1 MMRRRLLRLVLLIA
15 LPAVLIVVGVTVW
28 LSAGRYVAT
37 ENAYVKNDIVHIAA
51 EVDGRVVEVSVE
63 DHQAVAAGAPLF
75 RIDPEPYEIAL
86 ARAEAELGT
95 VAEKIAGLR
104 AEYRAA
110 AAEIGEAQARLA
122 FNQRQVDRYRNLQ
135 SRGAAS
141 TVQLDEARLELDVA
155 RERIAVIRARMQQ
168 ILTSLGGSLDLP
180 TDEQA
185 MYREAVARR
194 NKAAS
199 DLKRTAV
206 VASVAGIVSNM
217 HLQPGEYLEAGDRV
231 FTLIASERP
240 WVEANLKETQL
251 THVRIGQEASFTVD
265 AYPGRTWKAV
275 VDSISPA
282 TGAEFAVLPAQN
294 ATGNWVKVV
303 QRLPVRLRILD
314 PVRDPPLRAG
324 MTATVSIDTGRERSL
339 GDLWGP

>member
-1 MMRRRLLRLVLLIA
+1 MRRRLLRLVLLVA
-15 LPAVLIVVGVTVW
+15 LPVVLIVGGLIVW
-28 LSAGRYVAT
+28 LSAGRYVET

-51 EVDGRVVEVSVE
+51 EVDGRVIAVSVE
-63 DHQAVAAGAPLF
+63 DHDAVAAGAPLF
-75 RIDPEPYEIAL
+75 AIDPEPYAIAL

-95 VAEKIAGLR
+95 VADRIASLR

-110 AAEIGEAQARLA
+110 AAEIGEAQARLS
-122 FNQRQVDRYRNLQ
+122 FHQRQVDRYRNLQ

-141 TVQLDEARLELDVA
+141 TVQLDEARLEQDVA

-168 ILTSLGGSLDLP
+168 LLASLGGDLDLP
-180 TDEQA
+180 TEKQA

-194 NKAAS
+194 DKAAS

-206 VASVAGIVSNM
+206 VASVGGIVSNM
-217 HLQPGEYLEAGDRV
+217 HLQPGEYLEAGDRA
-231 FTLIASERP
+231 FTLIATDRP
-240 WVEANLKETQL
+240 WIEANLKETQL
-251 THVRIGQEASFTVD
+251 THVRVGQNATVTVD
-265 AYPGRTWKAV
+265 AYPGRTWKAT

-294 ATGNWVKVV
+294 ASGNWVKVV

-314 PVRDPPLRAG
+314 PVTDPPLRAG
-324 MTATVSIDTGRERSL
+324 MTATVSIDTKRERSI